1 MSRRT
6 NEGKPMKNNPF
17 NNDNNTQFVLSY
29 EILCLLRWLV
39 EHDPEKLKKLVA
51 KAVASGL
58 LDEIHE
64 AREAQ
69 SDEQMEDIQYSILEF
84 FSLLDVLIAQSINEQ
99 TVQRAMEKNLMP
111 AIDQIDSNICDD
123 ETVRSSVEKATA
135 KAGHNSK
142 ENPKDLLFKELLK
155 RWKPHDKNIMN

>member
-1 MSRRT
+1 
-6 NEGKPMKNNPF
+6 MKGNDMNNNPF
-17 NNDNNTQFVLSY
+17 NNDSNTQFVLSY

-39 EHDPEKLKKLVA
+39 EHDAEKLKKIIA

-58 LDEIHE
+58 IDEIHQ

-69 SDEQMEDIQYSILEF
+69 SEEHMEDIQYSILEF
-84 FSLLDVLIAQSINEQ
+84 FSLLDVLISQSINEQ

-123 ETVRSSVEKATA
+123 ETVRSSVEKATS
-135 KAGHNSK
+135 KAGHNPK
-142 ENPKDLLFKELLK
+142 ENPKELLFKELLK
-155 RWKPHDKNIMN
+155 RWKPHDKNVLN